1 MSLQPFTVHTGVAAP
16 FLQANIDTDAIIPSQ
31 EMKLV
36 SKQGLGEG
44 LFAAWRYKLPGSREP
59 NPDFI
64 LNQDAYRNTSILLG
78 GSNFGCGSS
87 REHAVWALAE
97 YGIRTIIAPGFGSI
111 FYNNC
116 IGNGVLPVVL
126 PEAAIQALASACET
140 NPQHQQ
146 ITVDL
151 DKLRVTS
158 PDGSE
163 FEFQIEANARIM
175 LLNGLDTIGA
185 TERHAAEIDT
195 FETADRKLRSW
206 AYL

>member
-126 PEAAIQALASACET
+126 PEATIQALASACET
-140 NPQHQQ
+140 NPQHQR

-185 TERHAAEIDT
+185 TERYAAQIDA
-195 FETADRKLRSW
+195 FEEADRTNRNW

>member
-44 LFAAWRYKLPGSREP
+44 LFAAWRYKLPGGREP

-185 TERHAAEIDT
+185 TERYAAQIDA
-195 FETADRKLRSW
+195 FEEADRTNRNW

>member
-97 YGIRTIIAPGFGSI
+97 YGIRTIIASGFGSI

-126 PEAAIQALASACET
+126 PEATIQALASACET

-185 TERHAAEIDT
+185 TERYAAQIDA
-195 FETADRKLRSW
+195 FEEADRTNRNW

>member
-64 LNQDAYRNTSILLG
+64 LNRDAYGNTSILLG

-126 PEAAIQALASACET
+126 PEAAIQALASACEE
-140 NPQHQQ
+140 NPQLQQ

-151 DKLRVTS
+151 ENLRVIS
-158 PDGSE
+158 PEGTE
-163 FEFQIEANARIM
+163 FTFQIEANARKM

-185 TERHAAEIDT
+185 TEQHAEQIDA
-195 FETADRKLRSW
+195 FETADLERRSW

>member
-16 FLQANIDTDAIIPSQ
+16 FLQSNIDTDAIIPSR

-36 SKQGLGEG
+36 SKHGLGEG
-44 LFAAWRYKLPGSREP
+44 LFAAWRYKLPGSRDP

-64 LNQDAYRNTSILLG
+64 LNQPAYRNTSILLG

-116 IGNGVLPVVL
+116 ISNGVLPVVL
-126 PEAAIQALASACET
+126 PEAAIQSLASACQAD
-140 NPQHQQ
+140 PQSEQ

-151 DKLRVTS
+151 KNLRVTS
-158 PDGSE
+158 PDGSS
-163 FEFQIEANARIM
+163 FEFQIPANAQEM
-175 LLNGLDTIGA
+175 LLKGLDSIGA
-185 TERHAAEIDT
+185 TLQHEKQIDA
-195 FETADRKLRSW
+195 FEEADRTTRNW

>member
-1 MSLQPFTVHTGVAAP
+1 MSLQPFKVHTGVAAP

>member
-185 TERHAAEIDT
+185 TERYAAQIDA
-195 FETADRKLRSW
+195 FEEADRTNRNW

>member
-16 FLQANIDTDAIIPSQ
+16 FLQANIDTDAIIPSR

-87 REHAVWALAE
+87 REHAVWALSE
-97 YGIRTIIAPGFGSI
+97 YGIRAIIAPGFGSI

-140 NPQHQQ
+140 DPQYQQ

-151 DKLRVTS
+151 ENLCVTS
-158 PDGSE
+158 PDGSQ
-163 FEFQIEANARIM
+163 FAFQVEANARKM

-185 TERHAAEIDT
+185 TELHAAKIDA
-195 FETADRKLRSW
+195 FESADRKQRSW

>member
-126 PEAAIQALASACET
+126 PETDIQALAKACESD
-140 NPQHQQ
+140 PQQQ
-146 ITVDL
+146 RITVDL
-151 DKLRVTS
+151 KKLCVTS
-158 PDGSE
+158 PDGTE

-175 LLNGLDTIGA
+175 LMNGLDTIGA
-185 TERHAAEIDT
+185 TEQHSNQIDA
-195 FETADRKLRSW
+195 FETTDRKVRGW